1 MKDMKISTR
10 LTLGFGVM
18 AVLIVLC
25 VGVSLVKVNQMSDD
39 FDRVLDDRYPVVTM
53 LNEIKSR
60 NTDVASILR
69 NLLLMTDP
77 ADIKAQYAAIGDSG
91 SSKVASANMEAIE
104 KAITSPKGKALLAD
118 LAKAR
123 SEYRGPRDKLMA
135 EIKSGNLEAAK
146 ATLFGEVRSKQLAYI
161 AAVDGLI
168 KLQDEEM
175 KSYGH
180 VVDATVVTTKRTLF
194 GVLIVAIGLAA
205 VFGLWLIR
213 TTTRPLVQAVAVA
226 RGVAAGDLTMHFD
239 SEGKN
244 ETAQLLAALKDM
256 QTRLAAVVG
265 DVRLNAEGVATASA
279 EIASGNSDLSARTE
293 NQASAL
299 EETAASMEQLGATVR
314 TNADNAQQANQ
325 LAMAASS
332 VAVKGGGAVQQV
344 IETMKGISDSSK
356 KIADIIGVI
365 DGIAFQTNILALNAA
380 VEAARAGEQG
390 RGFAVVASEVR
401 SLAQRSADAAK
412 QIKVLITQSV
422 ERVEQGTT
430 QVGEAGTTIDEVVA
444 SIRRVTDIVGEISA
458 ASREQSAGVAQVGEA
473 VVSMDKATQQNAALV
488 EESSA
493 AAETLKAQ
501 AEQLV
506 KSVAVFKLESGAGI
520 SAHASSAHASSA
532 AAPAPKAVAKSVI
545 AKAKAKAQSVAKAVA
560 PAAKPA
566 PAVASAPAPRGPA
579 AKVEA
584 DEWESF

>member
-18 AVLIVLC
+18 ALLIVLC
-25 VGVSLVKVNQMSDD
+25 VGVSLVKVNQMSED
-39 FDRVLDDRYPVVTM
+39 FDRVLDDRYPIVTM
-53 LNEIKSR
+53 LNEIKAR

-77 ADIKAQYAAIGDSG
+77 ADIKAQYAAIGDNG

-104 KAITSPKGKALLAD
+104 KAITTPKGKALLAD

-123 SEYRGPRDKLMA
+123 AEYRGPRDKLMA
-135 EIKSGNLEAAK
+135 EIKSGNMEAAK
-146 ATLFGEVRSKQLAYI
+146 ATLFGEVRAKQLAYI

-168 KLQDEEM
+168 NLQDEEM
-175 KSYGH
+175 KSYGQ
-180 VVDATVVTTKRTLF
+180 VVDATVVSTKRTLI
-194 GVLIVAIGLAA
+194 GVLLASIGLAA

-213 TTTRPLVQAVAVA
+213 STTRPLVQAVAVA

-299 EETAASMEQLGATVR
+299 EETAASMEQLGSTVR
-314 TNADNAQQANQ
+314 TNADSAQQANQ

-332 VAVKGGGAVQQV
+332 VAVKGGDAVQQV
-344 IETMKGISDSSK
+344 IETMKGISDSSR
-356 KIADIIGVI
+356 KISDIIGVI

-506 KSVAVFKLESGAGI
+506 KSVAVFKLESGVGI
-520 SAHASSAHASSA
+520 GRSV
-532 AAPAPKAVAKSVI
+532 APAPKAMAKSVI
-545 AKAKAKAQSVAKAVA
+545 AKAKSMAKAVVPVAKPAQSKAPPSA
-560 PAAKPA
+560 PAAPA
-566 PAVASAPAPRGPA
+566 PKA
-579 AKVEA
+579 EA